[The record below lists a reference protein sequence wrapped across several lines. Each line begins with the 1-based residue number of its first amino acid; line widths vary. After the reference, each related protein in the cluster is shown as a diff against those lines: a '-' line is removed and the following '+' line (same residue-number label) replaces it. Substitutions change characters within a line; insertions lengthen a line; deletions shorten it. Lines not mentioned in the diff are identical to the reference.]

1 MLSELYSRNAYVELK
16 GVVTQKNENLMSIFK
31 EVGNVV
37 KTLLQMVTLKSA
49 TACLLETLV
58 RLNIRLSFDIGA

>member
-1 MLSELYSRNAYVELK
+1 MLSELYSKNAYVELNR
-16 GVVTQKNENLMSIFK
+16 VVTQKNENLMSIVK

-37 KTLLQMVTLKSA
+37 KVLLQMVTLKSV

-58 RLNIRLSFDIGA
+58 KLNIRLSFDIGA